1 MFDTEQLKET
11 AVKLGV
17 GALIGI
23 GGSAL
28 LKLGSKVCSDAI
40 LDLMNQGAEKA
51 AEVVEQTVGA

>member
-1 MFDTEQLKET
+1 MNTEQLKEF

-28 LKLGSKVCSDAI
+28 LKLGSKVCSDVI
-40 LDLMNQGAEKA
+40 LDLINQGAEKA
-51 AEVVEQTVGA
+51 AEVIEPPIGA

>member
-40 LDLMNQGAEKA
+40 LDFMNQGAEKA

>member
-1 MFDTEQLKET
+1 MFYTEQLKET
-11 AVKLGV
+11 AVKMGV

-40 LDLMNQGAEKA
+40 LELMNQGAEKA
-51 AEVVEQTVGA
+51 AELVEQTVGA

>member
-51 AEVVEQTVGA
+51 AEVVE

>member
-40 LDLMNQGAEKA
+40 LDLMNQGTEKA